1 MAVTP
6 FHTYVIGA
14 ERPVGLYLTR
24 ALSQENLFYKAV
36 SLEGHERLSE
46 QSSGHPFFVILPSL
60 SVPGDLDAAD
70 YWIDVAKEHDAT
82 VVLLSSLQV
91 FGSAGQEQ
99 GREFREEE
107 AVSTASALEERVVQ
121 MEDKLRQ
128 ACERHII
135 LRVGAEFSF
144 YSGDFSHQLLTAVRD
159 ERMLELDDEILIAP
173 TPDDDIASVVL
184 AIMRQADCSDS
195 LWGTYHFTGTEAVT
209 LYDFGEALV
218 AEASQYEDLSDV
230 KLIQGDSDTLLTQ
243 LPVCGDLTRLLHH
256 FGIQHKP
263 WRKGLSRLLA
273 HHYRGQ
279 NK

>member
-24 ALSQENLFYKAV
+24 ALSQENLYYKAV

-60 SVPGDLDAAD
+60 AVPGDLDSAD
-70 YWIDVAKEHDAT
+70 YWIDIAREHDAT

-99 GREFREEE
+99 GREFREDDE
-107 AVSTASALEERVVQ
+107 VSSASPLEERIA
-121 MEDKLRQ
+121 ETEEKLRN
-128 ACERHII
+128 ACSRHII

-144 YSGDFSHQLLTAVRD
+144 YSGDFSHQLLKAVRD
-159 ERMLELDDEILIAP
+159 ERTLELDDEVLLAP
-173 TPDDDIASVVL
+173 TPDDDVAAVIL
-184 AIMRQADCSDS
+184 AMIRQADCSDS
-195 LWGTYHFTGTEAVT
+195 LWGTYHFTGTEPVT
-209 LYDFGEALV
+209 LYDFGEAMV

-243 LPVCGDLTRLLHH
+243 LPVCADLTKILHH
-256 FGIQHKP
+256 FGVQHKP
-263 WRKGLSRLLA
+263 WRKGLSRVLA
-273 HHYRGQ
+273 HHYRG
-279 NK
+279 KG

>member
-24 ALSQENLFYKAV
+24 ALSQENLYYKAV
-36 SLEGHERLSE
+36 SLEGNERLSE

-70 YWIDVAKEHDAT
+70 YWIDVAREHDAT

-91 FGSAGQEQ
+91 FGGDGQED
-99 GREFREEE
+99 GREFKEVDLI
-107 AVSTASALEERVVQ
+107 AQATPLEERIAQ
-121 MEDKLRQ
+121 TEEKLRK
-128 ACERHII
+128 ACTRHLIV
-135 LRVGAEFSF
+135 RVGAEFSF
-144 YSGDFSHQLLTAVRD
+144 YPGDFSHQLLMAVRD
-159 ERMLELDDEILIAP
+159 QRALELDDEILLAP
-173 TPDDDIASVVL
+173 TADDDIAAVIL
-184 AIMRQADCSDS
+184 AMIRQADCSDS
-195 LWGTYHFTGTEAVT
+195 LWGTYHFTGTEPVT

-243 LPVCGDLTRLLHH
+243 LPVCANLTKIFHH
-256 FGIQHKP
+256 FGVQNKP
-263 WRKGLSRLLA
+263 WRKGLSRVLS
-273 HHYRGQ
+273 HHYRG
-279 NK
+279 KS